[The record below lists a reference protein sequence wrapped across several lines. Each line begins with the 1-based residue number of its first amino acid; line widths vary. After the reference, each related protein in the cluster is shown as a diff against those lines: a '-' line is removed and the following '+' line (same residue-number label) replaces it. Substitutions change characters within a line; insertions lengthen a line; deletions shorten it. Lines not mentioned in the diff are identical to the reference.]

1 MDRRIREQPLGH
13 LVGAI
18 GGLVGV
24 GGVEV
29 DLEPVGRPEVRQLEP
44 EPFEGLLGR
53 LGLRVEDAP
62 LQADRHRRG
71 VCRHVR

>member
-1 MDRRIREQPLGH
+1 MDRGVGEQPFGH
-13 LVGAI
+13 LVGAR
-18 GGLVGV
+18 GRLVGV
-24 GGVEV
+24 GGVEI
-29 DLEPVGRPEVRQLEP
+29 DLEAVSRAEVGQLEP
-44 EPFEGLLGR
+44 EAFEGLLGR